1 MSYSQASLVTQFAY
15 NSFSQHDD
23 WWIGIRS
30 KNGRCIFDSDEFP
43 ANCSMMQ
50 PDTSFLDLGEVQDL
64 DLYQEYNLDD
74 LYQEYN
80 LDISASDKCGYG
92 YYHPI
97 NGYVKVSF
105 YNCLDTTQFG
115 IICEKSRNRN

>member
-1 MSYSQASLVTQFAY
+1 MTKFAY
-15 NSFSQHDD
+15 NSFSRHDD
-23 WWIGIRS
+23 WWIGIRYE
-30 KNGRCIFDSDEFP
+30 NGRCIFDSDESP
-43 ANCSMMQ
+43 ANCSMMTH
-50 PDTSFLDLGEVQDL
+50 DGSFQG
-64 DLYQEYNLDD
+64 
-74 LYQEYN
+74 
-80 LDISASDKCGYG
+80 LDILEDIFDSDKCGYG